1 MTSGPSPLWVRYRL
15 HCLGIRAISNLVD
28 ATNLVLMERGH
39 PIHGFDL
46 DKVRGR
52 KIVVRAAADGERMAT
67 LDDVERTLTADD
79 LLICDGEG
87 PVAVAG
93 VMGGADSEM
102 GEGTRDVLIECA
114 YFDPRSV
121 RRTSRRLGLHTE
133 ASHRFERGVDPSAV
147 RAVLARAATLL
158 AELGGG
164 AVVPDGLDVVARS
177 IEAPSVVL
185 CHARMARLLG
195 VEVPPAFTRRV
206 LEGIGC
212 EVLDDAAAAIEV
224 RVPSHRPDLAMEAD
238 LIEEVARIYGYDRV
252 PTAVPRVRPSKDG
265 TPVSIRF
272 DRRLREAAAAGAGLT
287 EAITYA
293 FVAPG
298 ALEAARV
305 STQAVPLHNP
315 LSEERSVMRTS
326 LLPGLLEAAAVT
338 RRREPVSVQLFE
350 LGTVFAPGDGAL
362 PIERPMF
369 AWLLAGPRPGWIG
382 TDGALDFYD
391 GKGRLEGTLRA
402 LGAFTPELRLDPA
415 IEQLA
420 PFLHPRRAARI
431 ALGGRDL
438 GVLGEVHPD
447 VCGALGLDARAVYGE
462 LDVAGLEAATR
473 ALGVAQARALPR
485 YPAAV
490 RDIAMVVREGHAVGE
505 IMDALRDAG
514 GALVERI
521 ELFDRYQGEHVP
533 DGHVSL
539 AFHVVYRDPQAT
551 LTDKRVDAA
560 HAKLGATAEARFEA
574 RLRA

>member
-1 MTSGPSPLWVRYRL
+1 
-15 HCLGIRAISNLVD
+15 
-28 ATNLVLMERGH
+28 
-39 PIHGFDL
+39 
-46 DKVRGR
+46 
-52 KIVVRAAADGERMAT
+52 
-67 LDDVERTLTADD
+67 DDVERTLTADD

-326 LLPGLLEAAAVT
+326 LLPGLLANVARARRHQAGTVTLFELARVYHPVDGEALPSEPLHLAVAMAGPRVDHVSEAAAY
-338 RRREPVSVQLFE
+338 
-350 LGTVFAPGDGAL
+350 
-362 PIERPMF
+362 
-369 AWLLAGPRPGWIG
+369 
-382 TDGALDFYD
+382 DFYD
-391 GKGRLEGTLRA
+391 GKGVLGSVVEAT
-402 LGAFTPELRLDPA
+402 LGAQLEAVTDDALDA
-415 IEQLA
+415 EA
-420 PFLHPRRAARI
+420 PFLHPRRRARLVI
-431 ALGGRDL
+431 DGTPV
-438 GVLGEVHPD
+438 GVLGELHPD
-447 VCGALGLDARAVYGE
+447 IGDDAGLDVRMVYGE
-462 LDVAGLEAATR
+462 LDVDRLLEVSAAR
-473 ALGVAQARALPR
+473 GVPQARALPR
-485 YPAAV
+485 FPAV
-490 RDIAMVVREGHAVGE
+490 SRD
-505 IMDALRDAG
+505 L
-514 GALVERI
+514 ALVVDEPVEVGAVAAALEGAGVELVEAI
-521 ELFDRYQGEHVP
+521 ELFDVYRGTGIEP
-533 DGHVSL
+533 GKKSL
-539 AFHVVYRDPQAT
+539 AFRVVYRDAEAT
-551 LTDKRVDAA
+551 LTDKKVDQAHRRVVDAA
-560 HAKLGATAEARFEA
+560 VERFGAKLRG
-574 RLRA
+574 